1 MPVVSAAV
9 PLATTLH
16 VRDTCLCLHAQ
27 MAARSLAARF
37 DAALSAVG
45 LTNRQFSLLNAL
57 NGPKPKTMSAVA
69 SVIGAD
75 RTTITAA
82 LKPLVRQG
90 LANVTADPDDG
101 RVRRVALTAKGHARL
116 AAALPIWTQ
125 AHRALEAELAAARLG
140 SMQEMLTA
148 LSASGRVGHAK
159 PRNETRRRPT
169 PRPEIPPWTPPPRR

>member
-116 AAALPIWTQ
+116 AAA
-125 AHRALEAELAAARLG
+125 RLG